1 MVIVTLLKTVTL
13 ICQFGIVFLR
23 QYKLICTA
31 SPARF
36 LAPPRRGHGDAAD
49 GIRCFP
55 VYCTHHSHTPS
66 FVLADAMSDPE
77 REDVFYSVS
86 LSPFILSRPPH
97 QEKTCEDITPH

>member
-1 MVIVTLLKTVTL
+1 LRDAGKKTIEEKLTRVSSA
-13 ICQFGIVFLR
+13 GI
-23 QYKLICTA
+23 QCI
-31 SPARF
+31 
-36 LAPPRRGHGDAAD
+36 
-49 GIRCFP
+49 P